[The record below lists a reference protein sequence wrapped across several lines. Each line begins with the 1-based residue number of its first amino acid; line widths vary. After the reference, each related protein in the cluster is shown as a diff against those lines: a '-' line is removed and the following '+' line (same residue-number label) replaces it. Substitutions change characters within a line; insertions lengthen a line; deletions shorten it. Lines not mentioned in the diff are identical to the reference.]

1 MANYTFEQAYKM
13 IDDCYTPE
21 YLMMEKAMERQRYID
36 IFTEMH
42 NYISENIIDLPF
54 DAEVF
59 TEEDDNVERKS
70 VWDKNKKGWKGFWD
84 NVWAVIKNIWNN
96 FWRFI
101 RSIGSYNDT
110 IKPQEAQKIADK
122 AENVAKDIEQKSEQE
137 VQKAVEEKKE
147 VVKETF
153 TDISQVV
160 DLLQKSFTKL
170 EEIDDKASKAETKA
184 QNTYKAGSKAL
195 DNRLKEIKREK
206 KENIKN
212 VKDKIKSIVETLS
225 NDPTQFK
232 DSKSLLV
239 SLLKQIAGK
248 FNPSKVEAENKLIN
262 AIRSLLV
269 ATMIDG
275 KLIFKVLSLYSSQG
289 DTVKTALQ
297 TFFDP
302 NTGGGFSDIIN
313 FFTQAINKASLYI
326 TDKVN
331 TYFITLS
338 AVNPAF
344 PGAKAGDKVVD
355 TGELTNMIN
364 DVTKVVDDIKTGLDQ
379 MINTFNITALNRDD
393 YKIDFDSSSGLIK
406 NINYDSLKKF
416 DDIKDIPADLYSI
429 DNDIRTKITS
439 IVNMSGECVS
449 YLVLIKQ
456 IDDRKIGT
464 LLNNAINKLS
474 SL

>member
-21 YLMMEKAMERQRYID
+21 YLMMEKTIERQRYID

-42 NYISENIIDLPF
+42 NYISENIIELPF

-70 VWDKNKKGWKGFWD
+70 VWDKNKKGWSGFWE

-101 RSIGSYNDT
+101 RAIGSYNDT

-122 AENVAKDIEQKSEQE
+122 AEEVAKDLEQKSEQE

-170 EEIDDKASKAETKA
+170 EEIDDKAANAETKA
-184 QNTYKAGSKAL
+184 RNTYKAGSKSL
-195 DNRLKEIKREK
+195 DRRIKEIKQTK
-206 KENIKN
+206 KENIKK

-302 NTGGGFSDIIN
+302 NSGGGFSDIIN
-313 FFTQAINKASLYI
+313 YFSQAINKASLYI

-331 TYFITLS
+331 TYFTTLS

-355 TGELTNMIN
+355 TGELTNMIS
-364 DVTKVVDDIKTGLDQ
+364 DVTKVIGDIQTGLDQ
-379 MINTFNITALNRDD
+379 MINSFNITALNRDD